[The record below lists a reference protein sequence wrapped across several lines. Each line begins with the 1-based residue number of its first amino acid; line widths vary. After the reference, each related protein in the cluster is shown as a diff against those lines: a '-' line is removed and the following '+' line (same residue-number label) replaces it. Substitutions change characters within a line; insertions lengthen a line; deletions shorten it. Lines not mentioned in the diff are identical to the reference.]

1 MRTLL
6 KKDLKFYNEPVD
18 LQIAAIRRD
27 GGTQAR
33 AGLNEETVEDYMQAV
48 DNQAHFPPVVVY
60 HDGKDYWL
68 ADGFHRIE
76 AYQRTGRM
84 SISADMRQGTRR
96 DAILHAAGANAAHG
110 LRRTNADKRR
120 AVETLLRD
128 EEWSKWSDREIA
140 RMCAVSQPL
149 VSQIRKTLTDN
160 IISEKTYTTKH
171 GTTTT
176 MDTSNVGKKQPPMPA
191 PEPEPEPEEE
201 DIPEE
206 AMQWAE
212 GVLGVNQQ
220 PELPNLPPGW
230 YYQDSSNPDDII
242 AINRN
247 NHEQIS
253 GFCETHEQAAAAAWQ
268 VHLDQRLYGDELDAL
283 GDRACR
289 HYEMLAL
296 QKMNY
301 FYAHY
306 EYDDR
311 KLLYMV
317 FWNKGAKYRILRSNI
332 PAFINQVPGYES
344 LMMLIDAPAETIDV
358 DRELERQQPAKARII
373 DMPEEQREAM
383 MAELESLGYDVKYHK
398 GCITNNRKG
407 APGHMTENL
416 YYVEEFEKRLKVSR
430 DNFERE
436 QQRQAERE
444 RMRQEIAKRREEYQ
458 NLPEQQPVAHPTIKQ
473 CMVDA
478 YKLIKA
484 GDTHGAKLQAERF
497 RAHPDIAGIIGHAI
511 WGMQCAMEE
520 DSDG

>member
-68 ADGFHRIE
+68 ADGFHRVE

-84 SISADMRQGTRR
+84 NISADMRQGTRR

-176 MDTSNVGKKQPPMPA
+176 MDTSNVGKKQA
-191 PEPEPEPEEE
+191 PEPEPEEE
-201 DIPEE
+201 RTQPPAPERQRIDSLPGEERTKLFEKLSRRRLRINGGSYNDGKRDYHFVRDIHTKGDMHERHTITYVDEAEALLTMVVPPAPPSQWARPVEEPEPPARVGSTGPVVDIGIAPGAKVKLKAVTGVFLKATQEQEGIRAWVKWPSGIVESIDPDILIVEKPEE
-206 AMQWAE
+206 
-212 GVLGVNQQ
+212 
-220 PELPNLPPGW
+220 PE
-230 YYQDSSNPDDII
+230 
-242 AINRN
+242 
-247 NHEQIS
+247 
-253 GFCETHEQAAAAAWQ
+253 
-268 VHLDQRLYGDELDAL
+268 
-283 GDRACR
+283 
-289 HYEMLAL
+289 
-296 QKMNY
+296 
-301 FYAHY
+301 
-306 EYDDR
+306 
-311 KLLYMV
+311 
-317 FWNKGAKYRILRSNI
+317 
-332 PAFINQVPGYES
+332 
-344 LMMLIDAPAETIDV
+344 
-358 DRELERQQPAKARII
+358 
-373 DMPEEQREAM
+373 
-383 MAELESLGYDVKYHK
+383 
-398 GCITNNRKG
+398 
-407 APGHMTENL
+407 
-416 YYVEEFEKRLKVSR
+416 
-430 DNFERE
+430 
-436 QQRQAERE
+436 
-444 RMRQEIAKRREEYQ
+444 
-458 NLPEQQPVAHPTIKQ
+458 LPEQQPVAHPTIRQ
-473 CMVDA
+473 CMIDA
-478 YKLIKA
+478 YRLIKA
-484 GDTHGAKLQAERF
+484 GDKEGAHLQAQRF

-511 WGMQCAMEE
+511 WGMQCAMEG
-520 DSDG
+520 DT

>member
-68 ADGFHRIE
+68 ADGFHRVE

-84 SISADMRQGTRR
+84 NISADMRQGTRR

-140 RMCAVSQPL
+140 RLCAVDHKFVGKLRNEMSLGTIP
-149 VSQIRKTLTDN
+149 
-160 IISEKTYTTKH
+160 SERTYTTKH

-176 MDTSNVGKKQPPMPA
+176 MDTSNVGKKQPPIPE

-212 GVLGVNQQ
+212 EVLGVNQQ
-220 PELPNLPPGW
+220 PEPEPEIDIGIAPGAKVGFKGAKFTGTFERATQEPDGIKAWVRWPSKLLEPVNPDLLIVKQQPVELPDLPTGW
-230 YYQDSSNPDDII
+230 YWQESSNPDDII

-247 NHEQIS
+247 NHAQNS
-253 GFCETHEQAAAAAWQ
+253 GFCPTHDIAAARAWEM
-268 VHLDQRLYGDELDAL
+268 HQR
-283 GDRACR
+283 
-289 HYEMLAL
+289 
-296 QKMNY
+296 
-301 FYAHY
+301 
-306 EYDDR
+306 
-311 KLLYMV
+311 
-317 FWNKGAKYRILRSNI
+317 S
-332 PAFINQVPGYES
+332 
-344 LMMLIDAPAETIDV
+344 
-358 DRELERQQPAKARII
+358 QQPAQ
-373 DMPEEQREAM
+373 PEPE
-383 MAELESLGYDVKYHK
+383 
-398 GCITNNRKG
+398 
-407 APGHMTENL
+407 
-416 YYVEEFEKRLKVSR
+416 
-430 DNFERE
+430 
-436 QQRQAERE
+436 
-444 RMRQEIAKRREEYQ
+444 
-458 NLPEQQPVAHPTIKQ
+458 LPEQQPVAHPTIKQ
-473 CMVDA
+473 CMIDA
-478 YKLIKA
+478 YKLVKA
-484 GDTHGAKLQAERF
+484 GDKERAHLQAKRF